1 MLCIFLLLSQVEI
14 YRHRNRNRLS
24 RGVWIAANRAHRF
37 DCRFIEE
44 TLSRG
49 FFQGNVGN
57 ISAAVDNTA
66 DRNRALE
73 MPLHR
78 RIRILLVRINGSPEA
93 GAVKGS
99 VAGPGNVSLAAALPV
114 AGAAAAALAI
124 TDSGADAGTAA

>member
-1 MLCIFLLLSQVEI
+1 
-14 YRHRNRNRLS
+14 
-24 RGVWIAANRAHRF
+24 
-37 DCRFIEE
+37 
-44 TLSRG
+44 
-49 FFQGNVGN
+49 
-57 ISAAVDNTA
+57 
-66 DRNRALE
+66 

-124 TDSGADAGTAA
+124 TDSGADAGPAA